1 MRKEGGDNSWFPA
14 VQNSVRSV
22 SLVLFVLKAESRPY
36 KSSDVFPRCQNT
48 VQEWSSVRGILSTCE
63 KTPCVL

>member
-22 SLVLFVLKAESRPY
+22 SLVLFVLKAEVDPIKTQMYS
-36 KSSDVFPRCQNT
+36 QG
-48 VQEWSSVRGILSTCE
+48 VRTLS
-63 KTPCVL
+63 KNGVL